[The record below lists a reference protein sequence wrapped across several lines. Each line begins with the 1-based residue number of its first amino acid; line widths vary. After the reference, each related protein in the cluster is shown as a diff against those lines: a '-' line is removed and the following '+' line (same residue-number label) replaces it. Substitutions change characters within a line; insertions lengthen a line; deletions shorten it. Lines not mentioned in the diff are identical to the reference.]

1 MKYIESLNWRYAT
14 KRYDTMKKVSEEDIA
29 KIKEAIQLAASSY
42 GLQPYKILDIR
53 DEKLREEL
61 KPLSWNQPQITEASH
76 LFLFCNKLEVTTDD
90 VDEFLEMTANERG
103 QSVEDLKE
111 YGDIIKST
119 LSNFTPDVMQTWTA
133 RQTYIALGNGLSA
146 AAQLHVDSSPME
158 GFDNEAYNEKLG
170 LKEQGYSACV
180 LFAVGY
186 RSDEDELQ
194 HAAKVR
200 KPIDT
205 LFEQL

>member
-1 MKYIESLNWRYAT
+1 MKYTEALNWRYAT
-14 KRYDTMKKVSEEDIA
+14 KQYDTTKKVSEDDINS
-29 KIKEAIQLAASSY
+29 IKEAMQLAASSY

-53 DEKLREEL
+53 DTKLREEL
-61 KPLSWNQPQITEASH
+61 KPLSWGQPQITDASH
-76 LFLFCNKLEVTTDD
+76 LFVFCNKLEVTNDD
-90 VDEFLEMTANERG
+90 VDDFIKLTASKRG
-103 QSVEDLKE
+103 QNIEELKE
-111 YGDIIKST
+111 YADIIKST
-119 LSNFTPDVMQTWTA
+119 LSNFSPDVMQAWTA
-133 RQTYIALGNGLSA
+133 RQAYIALSNGLSA

-186 RSDEDELQ
+186 RSEEDQLQ

-200 KPIDT
+200 KSIDE
-205 LFEQL
+205 LFEEV